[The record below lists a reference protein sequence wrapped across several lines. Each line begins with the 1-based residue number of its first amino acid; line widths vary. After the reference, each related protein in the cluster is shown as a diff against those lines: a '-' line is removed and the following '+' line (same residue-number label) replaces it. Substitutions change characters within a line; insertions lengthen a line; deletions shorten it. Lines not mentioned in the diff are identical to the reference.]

1 MKKILFIFLTVTVLN
16 VPDSYAQN
24 ASSIKDRIT
33 GKWMYEGTEEFG
45 VVTLDSLQ
53 SNDRIEFNSDGN
65 FNQIFNGDKI
75 SGTYKITESTK
86 QIFMTDTVTKKTTMY
101 KVKRL
106 TQTELTLDFQTPDLV
121 HTLYKYKKQ
130 E

>member
-1 MKKILFIFLTVTVLN
+1 MKTKLILLLTVTILSFHF
-16 VPDSYAQN
+16 SYSQN
-24 ASSIKDRIT
+24 TPSIKERIT
-33 GKWMYEGTEEFG
+33 GKWIYEGTEEFG

-53 SNDRIEFNSDGN
+53 NNDRIEFNTDGS
-65 FNQIFNGDKI
+65 FNQVLNGDKV

-86 QIFMTDTVTKKTTMY
+86 QIYMTDAVTKKTMMY

-121 HTLYKYKKQ
+121 HTFYKYKKQ